1 VVTLL
6 MVDKRLPITIKKLP
20 GGYRLQFADGKSSL
34 MIYGADSSI
43 AHASGSLST
52 EEAAQLAKEV
62 ADILSKA
69 WGATP
74 VG

>member
-1 VVTLL
+1 
-6 MVDKRLPITIKKLP
+6 MVDNRLPITIRKLP

-34 MIYGADSSI
+34 MVYGADSGI

-52 EEAAQLAKEV
+52 EEAGQLAEEV
-62 ADILSKA
+62 ADILTEA
-69 WGATP
+69 WGGTA